1 MVKKMQD
8 VRDEE
13 VFVIRGW
20 RTDSGSVVGF
30 CFGSSKEHQRPK
42 AEVDPCLSSLLKSF
56 LPVFASRPSF
66 NSTSHCSVRR
76 KADELAVI
84 YTDSVPGLA

>member
-20 RTDSGSVVGF
+20 KTDSGSVVGF
-30 CFGSSKEHQRPK
+30 CFGSSREHQRPK
-42 AEVDPCLSSLLKSF
+42 AEVDPRLSSLLKAF
-56 LPVFASRPSF
+56 FPSLHLGRLSTQHLIVQLDARLM
-66 NSTSHCSVRR
+66 NS
-76 KADELAVI
+76 L
-84 YTDSVPGLA
+84 